1 MIVIGS
7 AVSTFLWGV
16 AFANIIQGTP
26 IHSDFESTGTL
37 VTLLN
42 PYGLL
47 DGATT
52 LLLFFTHGV
61 QFVALKTDGEL
72 RERARALALRAGLV
86 TIAVDAETG
95 ARVLA
100 GMGALAA
107 EGALVVVVTHR
118 PAVIA
123 AADERLALA
132 PAGVLA

>member
-7 AVSTFLWGV
+7 AVPAFLWGV

-26 IHSDFESTGTL
+26 INADFEFTGTS

-47 DGATT
+47 GGATT
-52 LLLFFTHGV
+52 
-61 QFVALKTDGEL
+61 
-72 RERARALALRAGLV
+72 LRAGLV
-86 TIAVDAETG
+86 TIAVAAETE
-95 ARVLA
+95 ARVVA
-100 GMGALAA
+100 GMRALAA
-107 EGALVVVVTHR
+107 ESALVVVVTHR